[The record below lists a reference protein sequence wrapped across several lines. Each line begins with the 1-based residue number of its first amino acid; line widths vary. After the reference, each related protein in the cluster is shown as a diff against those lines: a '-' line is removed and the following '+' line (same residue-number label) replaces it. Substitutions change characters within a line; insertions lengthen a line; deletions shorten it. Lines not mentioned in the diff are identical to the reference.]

1 MFTGI
6 PWPDSRAA
14 CICAALLAF
23 GPSAA
28 FAQDDAQPPG
38 TVDRLHGMIGAGM
51 RGLADRLDRFFT
63 DERSLAEEQRSRL
76 RLRPEVAW
84 VEAGGSEA
92 SLPVNARLVLPRL
105 EDKLRLQLNSSDDEE
120 ADVVGDSNPEDPSGA
135 DDERRTFLGLVYTG
149 IAEQARNVSVRGG
162 LRLRDGTV
170 KLAASLRGRYTKSL
184 GDWSARL
191 TQSFFYDG
199 DEFGERTLVDFDRP
213 LDRTTLFRT
222 STSATVTE
230 SSDGAELRQRLL
242 LRELLDKHSGME
254 FFFTLD
260 GRTDPVVAADQYTV
274 GMTYRTR
281 IWKDWLTLSL
291 RPELRYPRDLD
302 FEPEAALIAGLEI
315 VF

>member
-1 MFTGI
+1 M
-6 PWPDSRAA
+6 PWAKVAGWLPGV
-14 CICAALLAF
+14 CAALLTFTPIVAL
-23 GPSAA
+23 
-28 FAQDDAQPPG
+28 AQDDTTPPPG

-92 SLPVNARLVLPRL
+92 SLPVNARVVLPRV
-105 EDKLRLQLNSSDDEE
+105 EENLRLQLTSIDDDETDVAGGAESDDAGET
-120 ADVVGDSNPEDPSGA
+120 
-135 DDERRTFLGLVYTG
+135 DDERRTFLGLVYTS

-162 LRLRDGTV
+162 LRARDGTV
-170 KLAASLRGRYTKSL
+170 KLAASLRGRYTVPL
-184 GDWSARL
+184 GAWSARL

-213 LDRTTLFRT
+213 LDRATLFRT
-222 STSATVTE
+222 TTSATVTE

-242 LRELLDKHSGME
+242 LRRLLSAHSGVE
-254 FFFTLD
+254 FFFTVD
-260 GRTDPVVAADQYTV
+260 GHTDPVVVADQYTI
-274 GMTYRTR
+274 GTTYRTR
-281 IWKDWLTLSL
+281 VWKDWLTLSL
-291 RPELRYPRDLD
+291 RPELRFPRDID
-302 FEPEAALIAGLEI
+302 FEREAALIVGLEA